1 MQTTEANWPS
11 FNISAPKVSGIRM
24 GGSEKQLQ
32 KALLVKLD
40 LAPVPFCCQHYKTG
54 FFFDNDS
61 WVKIDGIFVPVKL
74 NQAYILFVVT
84 ADNNL
89 LLDRTKLPTDKHSSL
104 F

>member
-1 MQTTEANWPS
+1 
-11 FNISAPKVSGIRM
+11 M

-61 WVKIDGIFVPVKL
+61 WVKID
-74 NQAYILFVVT
+74 
-84 ADNNL
+84 
-89 LLDRTKLPTDKHSSL
+89 
-104 F
+104 